1 MAPQAQASRYPQA
14 GSRGHL
20 PPPKLAPA
28 DLFKA
33 LHSFPKSPDEL
44 TSALMSTPK
53 LTPMMRQYQEI
64 RRELPPNTLLL
75 FRLGDFYEMFFD
87 DAREASAILNVA
99 LTKRHDVPMCGVPYH
114 SARTYVATLVAAGK
128 RVAICDQVGEVIPG
142 KLVRRE
148 IARILSAGSLDDF
161 GLEET
166 RHNFLA
172 AICPGKKSR
181 GLAWLD
187 LSTGEFRLAEIA
199 SDALLADQL
208 ARLQPSELLVPDQA
222 DETLLN
228 LPLPPTSHDA
238 FAFDPALANDL
249 LLDHFRVQSLDGFGC
264 ANLPLGISAAGAL
277 LHYLTRSLRRDA
289 KHLRPPKPWHADEY
303 VLLDTVTQSNLELV
317 DSRSAEGTSLRGA
330 IDRTLTPMG
339 ARLLRDWILHPLR
352 DLAAITRRQ
361 DLIAAFHDNPTLLSA
376 VRDLLRDIRDME
388 RAISRLSLASGN
400 ARDLI
405 ALKSSLALLPS
416 LRATLADDE
425 HSPLLSLAAGL
436 RTFDPLV
443 ELLESALLDEPP
455 PTTRDGGMIREG
467 YNPDLDSLRRA
478 GTEGRQWIADLQERE
493 IARTGIKSLK
503 IRYNSVFGY
512 YLEVTKSNL
521 DAVPADY
528 TRKQTTANSERFI
541 TPELKEMEGRIL
553 GGEERARALEAEI
566 FQQLRS
572 SVLAELESLQLTARN
587 VALIDTLAGLA
598 ETARTFRYIRPKL
611 TSGGGIKITDG
622 RHPVLD
628 QTMPAGRF
636 VANDT
641 ELDTEKHRLVIL
653 TGPNMAGK
661 STYIR
666 QVALLVLLAQTGSFI
681 PAAAAEIGLVDRIF
695 TRVGATD
702 DLARGQSTFMVEMN
716 ETAAILHNATDRSL
730 VILDEIGRGTSTF
743 DGLSIA
749 WSVAEHLHDIT
760 GCRTL
765 FATHYHELT
774 DLARTRPGVTNCN
787 VAVREW
793 NEDVIF
799 LRKIVAGPADQ
810 SYGIQVARLA
820 GLPEPIL
827 KRAREI
833 LANLENS
840 ELNAE
845 GKPAFAEPRK
855 RPHKLRAFSNQL
867 DLFEST
873 GGD

>member
-1 MAPQAQASRYPQA
+1 M
-14 GSRGHL
+14 
-20 PPPKLAPA
+20 
-28 DLFKA
+28 
-33 LHSFPKSPDEL
+33 
-44 TSALMSTPK
+44 SAPK

-99 LTKRHDVPMCGVPYH
+99 LTKRNDVPMCGVPYH
-114 SARTYVATLVAAGK
+114 SARAYVAKLVEAGK
-128 RVAICDQVGEVIPG
+128 RVAICDQVGEVTPG

-148 IARILSAGSLDDF
+148 VARILSAGTLDDF
-161 GLEET
+161 GLEEN
-166 RHNFLA
+166 RHNYLA
-172 AICPGKKSR
+172 AVLPGKKSN

-187 LSTGEFRLAEIA
+187 LSTGEFQLAEIA
-199 SDALLADQL
+199 QPAALSDQL
-208 ARLQPSELLVPDQA
+208 ARLQPSEILVPDREDAAPQ
-222 DETLLN
+222 
-228 LPLPPTSHDA
+228 LPVTPTPHDA
-238 FAFDPALANDL
+238 FAFDHTQATDL
-249 LLDHFRVQSLDGFGC
+249 LRDHFRVQSLDGFGC
-264 ANLPLGISAAGAL
+264 TDLPLGTAAAGAL
-277 LHYLTRSLRRDA
+277 LHYVTRSLRRDA
-289 KHLRPPKPWHADEY
+289 QHLSAPRPWHPDECL
-303 VLLDTVTQSNLELV
+303 LLDAVTQTNLELV
-317 DSRSAEGTSLRGA
+317 ESRNPEGTSLRGA

-339 ARLLRDWILHPLR
+339 ARLLRGWILHPLR
-352 DLAAITRRQ
+352 NLDAITRRQ
-361 DLIAAFHDNPTLLSA
+361 DLIAAFHDDPARLAA
-376 VRDLLRDIRDME
+376 VRDILRDIRDME
-388 RAISRLSLASGN
+388 RAVSRLSLASGN
-400 ARDLI
+400 ARDLA
-405 ALKSSLALLPS
+405 ALKASLAMLPA
-416 LRATLADDE
+416 LRSALAENDS
-425 HSPLLSLAAGL
+425 SPLLALAAEL

-443 ELLESALLDEPP
+443 DLLESALVDEPP
-455 PTTRDGGMIREG
+455 PTTREGGMIREG
-467 YNPDLDSLRRA
+467 YNADLDSLRRA

-512 YLEVTKSNL
+512 YIEITKSNL
-521 DAVPADY
+521 ASVPDDY
-528 TRKQTTANSERFI
+528 TRKQTTANAERFI
-541 TPELKEMEGRIL
+541 TPELKDMEGRIL
-553 GGEERARALEAEI
+553 GGEERARALESEI
-566 FQQLRS
+566 FQQLRG
-572 SVLAELESLQLTARN
+572 SVLAELETLQQTARA
-587 VALIDTLAGLA
+587 VAQIDALAGLA

-611 TSGGGIKITDG
+611 TATGPIKITDG

-636 VANDT
+636 VPNDT
-641 ELDTEKHRLVIL
+641 ELDIESHRLVIL

-666 QVALLVLLAQTGSFI
+666 QVALIVLLAQTGSFI
-681 PAAAAEIGLVDRIF
+681 PAAEAEIGLVDRIF

-716 ETAAILHNATDRSL
+716 ETAAILNNATDRSL

-749 WSVAEHLHDIT
+749 WSVAEHLHDVT

-793 NEDVIF
+793 NDDVIF
-799 LRKIVAGPADQ
+799 LRKIVPGPADQ

-833 LANLENS
+833 LRNLENS

-845 GKPAFAEPRK
+845 GKPAFAESRK
-855 RPHKLRAFSNQL
+855 RPHKLRAFTDQL
-867 DLFEST
+867 DLFEEAA
-873 GGD
+873 GG

>member
-1 MAPQAQASRYPQA
+1 
-14 GSRGHL
+14 
-20 PPPKLAPA
+20 
-28 DLFKA
+28 
-33 LHSFPKSPDEL
+33 
-44 TSALMSTPK
+44 MSTPK

-99 LTKRHDVPMCGVPYH
+99 LTKRHDTPMCGVPYH
-114 SARTYVATLVAAGK
+114 SARTYVAKLVEAGK
-128 RVAICDQVGEVIPG
+128 RVAICDQVGEVTPG

-148 IARILSAGSLDDF
+148 IARILSAGTLDDF

-172 AICPGKKSR
+172 AVCPGKKSH

-187 LSTGEFRLAEIA
+187 LSTGEFHLAEIA

-208 ARLQPSELLVPDQA
+208 ARLQPSELLVPDRA
-222 DETLLN
+222 SDEPHN
-228 LPLPPTSHDA
+228 LPLPPTPHDA
-238 FAFDPALANDL
+238 FAFDLTQATDL
-249 LLDHFRVQSLDGFGC
+249 LRDHFRVQSLDGFGC
-264 ANLPLGISAAGAL
+264 AGLPLGISAAGAL

-289 KHLRPPKPWHADEY
+289 QHLSPPKPWHADEY
-303 VLLDTVTQSNLELV
+303 VLLDAVTQSNLELV

-361 DLIAAFHDNPTLLSA
+361 DLIAAFHDNPALLSA
-376 VRDLLRDIRDME
+376 VRDILRDIRDME
-388 RAISRLSLASGN
+388 RAVSRLSLASGN
-400 ARDLI
+400 ARDLV

-416 LRATLADDE
+416 LRATLAADK
-425 HSPLLSLAAGL
+425 HSPLLFLAAEL

-443 ELLESALLDEPP
+443 ELLESALVDEPP

-467 YNPDLDSLRRA
+467 YNTDLDSLRRA

-553 GGEERARALEAEI
+553 GGEERARALESEI
-566 FQQLRS
+566 FQHLRS
-572 SVLAELESLQLTARN
+572 SVLAELESLQLTART
-587 VALIDTLAGLA
+587 VAQIDTLAGLA

-628 QTMPAGRF
+628 QTMAAGRF

-641 ELDTEKHRLVIL
+641 ELDSEKHRLVIL

-681 PAAAAEIGLVDRIF
+681 PAAEAEIGLVDRIF

-716 ETAAILHNATDRSL
+716 ETAAILNNATDRSL

-749 WSVAEHLHDIT
+749 WSVAEHLHDVT

-793 NEDVIF
+793 NDDVIF

-845 GKPAFAEPRK
+845 GKPAFAEHRK
-855 RPHKLRAFSNQL
+855 RPHKLRAFSDQL
-867 DLFEST
+867 DLFESS

>member
-1 MAPQAQASRYPQA
+1 
-14 GSRGHL
+14 
-20 PPPKLAPA
+20 
-28 DLFKA
+28 
-33 LHSFPKSPDEL
+33 
-44 TSALMSTPK
+44 MSTPK
-53 LTPMMRQYQEI
+53 LTPMMRQYLDI

-87 DAREASAILNVA
+87 DAREASSILNVA
-99 LTKRHDVPMCGVPYH
+99 LTKRGDTPMCGVPYH
-114 SARTYVATLVAAGK
+114 SARAYVAKLVEAGK
-128 RVAICDQVGEVIPG
+128 RVAICDQVGEVTPG

-148 IARILSAGSLDDF
+148 IARILSAGTLDDF
-161 GLEET
+161 GLEEN
-166 RHNFLA
+166 RHNYLA
-172 AICPGKKSR
+172 AVCFGKKSH

-199 SDALLADQL
+199 SPALLADQL
-208 ARLQPSELLVPDQA
+208 ARLQPSELLIPDRDDA
-222 DETLLN
+222 TPGELLV
-228 LPLPPTSHDA
+228 PPTPHDA
-238 FAFDPALANDL
+238 FAFDLTQATDL
-249 LLDHFRVQSLDGFGC
+249 LRDHFRVQSLDGFGC
-264 ANLPLGISAAGAL
+264 SDLPLGTAAAGAL
-277 LHYLTRSLRRDA
+277 LHYITRSLRRDA
-289 KHLRPPKPWHADEY
+289 QHLTPPKPWHPDQF
-303 VLLDTVTQSNLELV
+303 VLLDAVTQTNLELV
-317 DSRSAEGTSLRGA
+317 DSRSPEGTSLRSA

-339 ARLLRDWILHPLR
+339 ARLLREWILHPLR
-352 DLAAITRRQ
+352 NLEAITRRQ
-361 DLIAAFHDNPTLLSA
+361 DLIAAFHEDPTRLSA
-376 VRDLLRDIRDME
+376 VRDILRDIRDME
-388 RAISRLSLASGN
+388 RAVSRLSLASGN
-400 ARDLI
+400 ARDLA
-405 ALKSSLALLPS
+405 ALKTSLAMLPS

-425 HSPLLSLAAGL
+425 SSPLLALAAEL

-443 ELLESALLDEPP
+443 TQLESALVDEPP

-467 YNPDLDSLRRA
+467 YNQDLDTLRRA
-478 GTEGRQWIADLQERE
+478 GTEGRQWIAELQDRE

-521 DAVPADY
+521 ASVPDDY
-528 TRKQTTANSERFI
+528 TRKQTTANAERFI

-553 GGEERARALEAEI
+553 GGEERARALESEI
-566 FQQLRS
+566 FQQLRTA
-572 SVLAELESLQLTARN
+572 VLGELDSLQHTARA
-587 VALIDTLAGLA
+587 VAQIDALAGLA

-611 TSGGGIKITDG
+611 TAGGAIEITDG

-636 VANDT
+636 VPNDT
-641 ELDTEKHRLVIL
+641 ALDTAKHRLVIL

-695 TRVGATD
+695 TRVGASD

-716 ETAAILHNATDRSL
+716 ETAAILNNATDRSL

-749 WSVAEHLHDIT
+749 WSVAEHLHDVT

-774 DLARTRPGVTNCN
+774 DLARTRPGVANCN

-793 NEDVIF
+793 NDDIIF
-799 LRKIVAGPADQ
+799 LRKIVEGPADQ

-833 LANLENS
+833 LQNLENS
-840 ELNAE
+840 ELTAE
-845 GKPAFAEPRK
+845 GKPTLAEKPR
-855 RPHKLRAFSNQL
+855 RPHKLRAFTNQL
-867 DLFEST
+867 DLFES
-873 GGD
+873 

>member
-1 MAPQAQASRYPQA
+1 M
-14 GSRGHL
+14 
-20 PPPKLAPA
+20 
-28 DLFKA
+28 
-33 LHSFPKSPDEL
+33 
-44 TSALMSTPK
+44 SAPK
-53 LTPMMRQYQEI
+53 LTPMMRQYQDI

-87 DAREASAILNVA
+87 DAREASSVLNVA
-99 LTKRHDVPMCGVPYH
+99 LTKRNDVPMCGVPYH
-114 SARTYVATLVAAGK
+114 SARAYVAKLVEAGK
-128 RVAICDQVGEVIPG
+128 RVAICDQVGDVTPG

-148 IARILSAGSLDDF
+148 IARILSAGTLDDF
-161 GLEET
+161 GLEEN
-166 RHNFLA
+166 RHNYLA
-172 AICPGKKSR
+172 AVCPGKKNH

-187 LSTGEFRLAEIA
+187 LSTGEFRLAEIDSPA
-199 SDALLADQL
+199 QLADQL
-208 ARLQPSELLVPDQA
+208 ARLQPSELLVPDRDDAPA
-222 DETLLN
+222 DLAV
-228 LPLPPTSHDA
+228 PPTPHDA
-238 FAFDPALANDL
+238 FAFDLTQATDL
-249 LLDHFRVQSLDGFGC
+249 LRDHFRVQSLDGFGC
-264 ANLPLGISAAGAL
+264 SGLPLGTAAAGAL
-277 LHYLTRSLRRDA
+277 LHYITRSLRRDA
-289 KHLRPPKPWHADEY
+289 QHLSPPKPWHASEY
-303 VLLDTVTQSNLELV
+303 VLLDAVTQTNLELV
-317 DSRSAEGTSLRGA
+317 ESRSPEGTSLRGA

-339 ARLLRDWILHPLR
+339 ARLLREWILHPLR
-352 DLAAITRRQ
+352 DLETITRRQ
-361 DLIAAFHDNPTLLSA
+361 DLIAAFHDEPARLAA
-376 VRDLLRDIRDME
+376 VRDILRDIRDME
-388 RAISRLSLASGN
+388 RAVSRLSLASGN
-400 ARDLI
+400 ARDLA
-405 ALKSSLALLPS
+405 ALKTSLALLPS
-416 LRATLADDE
+416 LRAALAANE
-425 HSPLLSLAAGL
+425 SSPLLALAAEI

-443 ELLESALLDEPP
+443 ELLTSALVDEPP

-467 YNPDLDSLRRA
+467 YNPDLDELRRA
-478 GTEGRQWIADLQERE
+478 GTEGRQWIAELQDRE

-512 YLEVTKSNL
+512 YLEITKSNL
-521 DAVPADY
+521 ASVPADY

-541 TPELKEMEGRIL
+541 TPELKDMEGRIL
-553 GGEERARALEAEI
+553 GGEERARALESEI
-566 FQQLRS
+566 FAQLRTA
-572 SVLAELESLQLTARN
+572 VLVELDSLQHTARAIAQID
-587 VALIDTLAGLA
+587 ALGGLA

-611 TSGGGIKITDG
+611 TAGGAIKITDG

-628 QTMPAGRF
+628 QTMSAGRF
-636 VANDT
+636 VPNDT
-641 ELDTEKHRLVIL
+641 ELDAESQRLVIL

-681 PAAAAEIGLVDRIF
+681 PAASAEIGLADRIF
-695 TRVGATD
+695 TRVGASD

-716 ETAAILHNATDRSL
+716 ETAAILNNATDRSL

-793 NEDVIF
+793 NDDVIF
-799 LRKIVAGPADQ
+799 LRKIIPGPADQ

-840 ELNAE
+840 ELTTE
-845 GKPAFAEPRK
+845 GKPALAEKPK
-855 RPHKLRAFSNQL
+855 RPHKLRAFTDQL
-867 DLFEST
+867 DLFDGAA
-873 GGD
+873 GG

>member
-1 MAPQAQASRYPQA
+1 M
-14 GSRGHL
+14 
-20 PPPKLAPA
+20 
-28 DLFKA
+28 
-33 LHSFPKSPDEL
+33 
-44 TSALMSTPK
+44 SAPK
-53 LTPMMRQYQEI
+53 LTPMMRQYQDI

-87 DAREASAILNVA
+87 DAREASSVLNVA
-99 LTKRHDVPMCGVPYH
+99 LTKRNDVPMCGVPYH
-114 SARTYVATLVAAGK
+114 SARAYVAKLVEAGK
-128 RVAICDQVGEVIPG
+128 RVAICDQVGDVTPG

-148 IARILSAGSLDDF
+148 IARILSAGTLDDF
-161 GLEET
+161 GLEEN
-166 RHNFLA
+166 RHNYLA
-172 AICPGKKSR
+172 AVCPGKKNH

-187 LSTGEFRLAEIA
+187 LSTGEFRLAEIDSPA
-199 SDALLADQL
+199 QLADQL
-208 ARLQPSELLVPDQA
+208 ARLQPSELLVPDRDDAPA
-222 DETLLN
+222 DLAV
-228 LPLPPTSHDA
+228 PPTPHDA
-238 FAFDPALANDL
+238 FAFDLTQATDL
-249 LLDHFRVQSLDGFGC
+249 LRDHFRVQSLDGFGC
-264 ANLPLGISAAGAL
+264 SGLPLGTAAAGAL
-277 LHYLTRSLRRDA
+277 LHYITRSLRRDA
-289 KHLRPPKPWHADEY
+289 QHLSPPKPWHASEY
-303 VLLDTVTQSNLELV
+303 VLLDAVTQTNLELV
-317 DSRSAEGTSLRGA
+317 ESRSPEGTSLRGA

-339 ARLLRDWILHPLR
+339 ARLLREWILHPLR
-352 DLAAITRRQ
+352 DLETITRRQ
-361 DLIAAFHDNPTLLSA
+361 DLIAAFHDEPARLAA
-376 VRDLLRDIRDME
+376 VRDILRDIRDME
-388 RAISRLSLASGN
+388 RAVSRLSLASGN
-400 ARDLI
+400 ARDLA
-405 ALKSSLALLPS
+405 ALKTSLALLPS
-416 LRATLADDE
+416 LRAALAANE
-425 HSPLLSLAAGL
+425 SSPLLALAAEI

-443 ELLESALLDEPP
+443 ELLTSALVDEPP

-467 YNPDLDSLRRA
+467 YNPDLDELRRA
-478 GTEGRQWIADLQERE
+478 GTEGRQWIAELQDRE

-512 YLEVTKSNL
+512 YLEITKSNL
-521 DAVPADY
+521 ASVPADY

-541 TPELKEMEGRIL
+541 TPELKDMEGRIL
-553 GGEERARALEAEI
+553 GGEERGRALESEI
-566 FQQLRS
+566 FAQLRTA
-572 SVLAELESLQLTARN
+572 VLVELDLLQPTARAIAQID
-587 VALIDTLAGLA
+587 ALGGLA

-611 TSGGGIKITDG
+611 TAGGAIKITDG

-628 QTMPAGRF
+628 QTMSAGRF
-636 VANDT
+636 VPNDT
-641 ELDTEKHRLVIL
+641 ELDAESHRLVIL

-681 PAAAAEIGLVDRIF
+681 PAASAEIGLADRIF
-695 TRVGATD
+695 TRVGASD

-716 ETAAILHNATDRSL
+716 ETAAILNNATDRSL

-793 NEDVIF
+793 NDDVIF
-799 LRKIVAGPADQ
+799 LRKIIPGPADQ

-840 ELNAE
+840 ELTTE
-845 GKPAFAEPRK
+845 GKPALAEKPK
-855 RPHKLRAFSNQL
+855 RPHKLRAFTDQL
-867 DLFEST
+867 DLFDGAA
-873 GGD
+873 GG